1 MTKIYTYSVKQ
12 RVKAF
17 YIDAQ
22 AINRLDELYELM
34 ESMKEMLTIL
44 RDLFGKKGYKATSLR
59 LKQLTGI
66 KNIVKHDADVEM
78 KSQSDE
84 EEKSDGEEQADGIY
98 PNYEPIFQEFNNL
111 IQWKTVGKSK
121 VPEPI
126 LGIDEEF
133 DEKNQVVDQI
143 KEKINAYVE
152 DVSKETGCK
161 DVKIFESLGKFR
173 Y

>member
-1 MTKIYTYSVKQ
+1 MKQ

-34 ESMKEMLTIL
+34 ESMKEMIKIL

-66 KNIVKHDADVEM
+66 KNVVKADADVEM
-78 KSQSDE
+78 RSQSEDE
-84 EEKSDGEEQADGIY
+84 DGEELDAGIY
-98 PNYEPIFQEFNNL
+98 PNYEPIFQEFSKL
-111 IQWKTVGKSK
+111 IQWKTVGKQK

-133 DEKNQVVDQI
+133 DEKNRVVDEI
-143 KEKINAYVE
+143 KGKVDAYA
-152 DVSKETGCK
+152 
-161 DVKIFESLGKFR
+161 
-173 Y
+173 